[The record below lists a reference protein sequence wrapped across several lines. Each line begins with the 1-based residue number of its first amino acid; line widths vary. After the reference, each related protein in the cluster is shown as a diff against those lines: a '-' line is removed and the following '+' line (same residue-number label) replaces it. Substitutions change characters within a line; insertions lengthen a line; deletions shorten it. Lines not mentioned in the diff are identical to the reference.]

1 MERENSAFSS
11 QVQKLKFSYIQRKK
25 EIKNEFFLKN
35 KALINCKNNS
45 KNADKL
51 IDELFKLANLKR

>member
-45 KNADKL
+45 KNADK
-51 IDELFKLANLKR
+51 